1 MEFFWKQVADEKAR
15 IEAGVKAQEDKI
27 KAQELAK
34 AIEDAKAEEARRKA
48 SAILK
53 AKAFPPV
60 VVIPFEEPLPLPMP
74 EPSTPKAIP
83 RGRGRPPKSQ

>member
-15 IEAGVKAQEDKI
+15 IEACAKAREDEI
-27 KAQELAK
+27 KAKELAK
-34 AIEDAKAEEARRKA
+34 AIEDARAEEARRKA

-53 AKAFPPV
+53 ARDFPPV
-60 VVIPFEEPLPLPMP
+60 VVIPFEEPLPLPKP
-74 EPSTPKAIP
+74 EPSTPMAIP